1 MTALAIFGSPIST
14 SLALRG
20 RSITT
25 DLPTPSGR
33 KRVRTGMLEVT
44 IGAACGSTIVAG
56 SFDIGAEVLVAGEA
70 AMVAGGA
77 ECGSSAACVGPS
89 WRPSA
94 RIAEVASVRKAGKF
108 GLYSRHGIRYPWSLL

>member
-20 RSITT
+20 RSMTT

-33 KRVRTGMLEVT
+33 KRVRTGMLDVT

-56 SFDIGAEVLVAGEA
+56 SFDVGAEVLVAEEA
-70 AMVAGGA
+70 AVVAGGA
-77 ECGSSAACVGPS
+77 ECGSSAAPVGPS
-89 WRPSA
+89 LMAHTRT
-94 RIAEVASVRKAGKF
+94 AEVASTRKGGKF
-108 GLYSRHGIRYPWSLL
+108 SLFSRHCIRYPWPLL

>member
-20 RSITT
+20 RSTTT

-33 KRVRTGMLEVT
+33 KRVRTGMLDVT

-56 SFDIGAEVLVAGEA
+56 SFDVGADVLVVEETA
-70 AMVAGGA
+70 VIAGGA

-89 WRPSA
+89 CSTRA
-94 RIAEVASVRKAGKF
+94 RIAEVANTRRAG
-108 GLYSRHGIRYPWSLL
+108 